1 MNFGALGICLAL
13 AWFFVGNLIVSGLV
27 ATLLRRRGIRPPQM
41 AHSPAVWLWLRLSPS
56 LAAAFLVVALFAPA
70 YVRFEPANVV
80 EPIGSALF
88 LLTSASIA
96 MISWSLARAATGWYR
111 ASRLSSAWS
120 RAAERLPVA
129 GGQVPVYVVDALDA
143 TVTLIGIVKPRVFI
157 TRTIVDALTKD
168 ELDVVLAH
176 EAGHRLRWDNLKR
189 LVLMASPDAFAGSR
203 AGRTVAA
210 QWAWGAESTADRH
223 AVGLDRAKG
232 IALASALIKVARLA
246 PLTPRAPMP
255 VSALCE
261 RGPLAARVGRLL
273 AIDPE
278 AERRSAV
285 YWPFALVGA
294 ALAGMMLSTQE
305 PVLRQV
311 HQLAEWLVRLSA

>member
-1 MNFGALGICLAL
+1 VNFGALGICLAL
-13 AWFFVGNLIVSGLV
+13 AWFFIGNLIVSCLV
-27 ATLLRRRGIRPPQM
+27 GALLRRRGVHTAQTARS
-41 AHSPAVWLWLRLSPS
+41 AALWLWLRLSPS
-56 LAAAFLVVALFAPA
+56 LTAAFLVIALFGPA

-80 EPIGSALF
+80 EPIGSALI

-96 MISWSLARAATGWYR
+96 TIGWSLARAASGWYR
-111 ASRLSSAWS
+111 ASRLSGAWS

-129 GGQVPVYVVDALDA
+129 EGHVPVYVVDAPDA
-143 TVTLIGIVKPRVFI
+143 AVTLTGIVRPRVFI
-157 TRTIVDALTKD
+157 ARTVVDALTMD

-189 LVLMASPDAFAGSR
+189 LVLMASPDALAGSR
-203 AGRTVAA
+203 VGRMMASE
-210 QWAWGAESTADRH
+210 WAWGAESTADRH
-223 AVGLDRAKG
+223 AVGLNRAKG
-232 IALASALIKVARLA
+232 VALASALIKVARLA
-246 PLTPRAPMP
+246 PMTPRAPMP

-278 AERRSAV
+278 AERRPAV
-285 YWPFALVGA
+285 YWPFAVVGA
-294 ALAGMMLSTQE
+294 ALTGVMLSTHE
-305 PVLRQV
+305 PLLRQV